1 MKLHIRQPLRVHQRV
16 HEDFPVAKYG
26 TFAHSKSTL
35 IILILCLKIFRRV
48 VLQTSR
54 DEHIV
59 LKRIRVPF
67 WFLIKRVQHVILA
80 FDARARDFL
89 PTLHRFRNH
98 ERFFLQRRTLASN
111 HFKEE
116 RRFPGGDVPFHA
128 QRQASVFLVYKRVF
142 RARYWMMTI
151 VVLVVVVVVTA
162 IITAMKITR
171 TKLAPLDP
179 RVPLFRHSSQLSG
192 RLVRADKLVSVPRH
206 PRRRHRVR
214 RGGGGIEGGGH
225 RMMHRRIRRR

>member
-59 LKRIRVPF
+59 LKCIRVPF

-89 PTLHRFRNH
+89 PTLHRFWNH
-98 ERFFLQRRTLASN
+98 ERFFLQRRTLASD
-111 HFKEE
+111 HFEEE
-116 RRFPGGDVPFHA
+116 RGFPGGDVPFHA

-142 RARYWMMTI
+142 RARYWMTI
-151 VVLVVVVVVTA
+151 VVVLVVVVVVTA

-192 RLVRADKLVSVPRH
+192 RLVRADKLVSVPRRH
-206 PRRRHRVR
+206 RHRHRVR
-214 RGGGGIEGGGH
+214 RGGGGIEGRGH
-225 RMMHRRIRRR
+225 RIHRIRRR